1 MWLEDCAAWCAGGW
15 KLGQPKL
22 SALLRAWLRFNPSLI
37 KGSQIADCRRRLV
50 KFLFT
55 SRSEDK
61 PLRDWLKALG
71 AEGLSADLENEPTMI
86 DEAEALQTLH
96 KACDEGK
103 PLAHYTL
110 AAFGGQ
116 RGSPDRINLTTIH
129 SAKGLEYDVVIMLGL
144 EQGRIPYDYK
154 VTASQ
159 VKESRRLF
167 YVAMTRARHE
177 VHLLWSGWY
186 ERKGSVYRKGRSIF
200 VTEVMK
206 QIGGAA

>member
-1 MWLEDCAAWCAGGW
+1 
-15 KLGQPKL
+15 
-22 SALLRAWLRFNPSLI
+22 
-37 KGSQIADCRRRLV
+37 
-50 KFLFT
+50 
-55 SRSEDK
+55 
-61 PLRDWLKALG
+61 
-71 AEGLSADLENEPTMI
+71 
-86 DEAEALQTLH
+86 
-96 KACDEGK
+96 
-103 PLAHYTL
+103 
-110 AAFGGQ
+110 
-116 RGSPDRINLTTIH
+116 
-129 SAKGLEYDVVIMLGL
+129 LEYDVVIMLGL